1 MTVIPAGLVPAKA
14 GIHDGSRSGRTWR
27 RSRAS
32 PKLEVRRAVRLPHH
46 YPPVG
51 VRVGGALAV
60 EEQDTGLP
68 ANSKRPARLRSP
80 GPQDLQQTAESRR
93 PGLAGHDARICREA
107 HSLVSRLVVN
117 GNEEVD
123 APGHGRPGDQ

>member
-68 ANSKRPARLRSP
+68 ANAKRPARPRC
-80 GPQDLQQTAESRR
+80 

-107 HSLVSRLVVN
+107 HGLVCRLVVD

-123 APGHGRPGDQ
+123 AP